1 MKTNK
6 RNIVIVSIA
15 VVVIAAVIIDV
26 IANRKA
32 MSDNKEQVE
41 ATEQATPDVQTV
53 KQADSD
59 GQSTEG
65 DGVTDLMPDRELP
78 AVPIVIDDG
87 TQENGKTE
95 SSQSTSKETSQKSSS
110 TTKTKKITNNIS
122 DAMNVED
129 EQSNEDTNN
138 NDIKDSSKN
147 TDSKNTDS
155 KKEQTESKD
164 KAGTE
169 AAKDNSD
176 AIELPFVPAED

>member
-147 TDSKNTDS
+147 TDSK
-155 KKEQTESKD
+155 KEQTESKD
-164 KAGTE
+164 KASTE